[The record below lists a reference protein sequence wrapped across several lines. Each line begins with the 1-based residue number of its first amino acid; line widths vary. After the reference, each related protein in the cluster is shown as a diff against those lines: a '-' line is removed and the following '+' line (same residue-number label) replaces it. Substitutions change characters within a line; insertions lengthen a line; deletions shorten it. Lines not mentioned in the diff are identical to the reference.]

1 MATLIDTRN
10 VGPFSV
16 RTYAMWEHMHLSDC
30 FDYDEDELLDLAN
43 KINDGSLEW
52 FMARVEV
59 RLDGIELG
67 EAYLS
72 GCLYDSF
79 EDFATGNDYHGDMI
93 QEAID
98 DAKLNLTRL
107 VELSQTLAA

>member
-16 RTYAMWEHMHLSDC
+16 RTYAIPEDMHPSEC
-30 FDYDEDELLDLAN
+30 FDYDEEELLDLTN

-52 FMARVEV
+52 FTARVV
-59 RLDGIELG
+59 ARLDGIELG
-67 EAYLS
+67 DAYLG

-93 QEAID
+93 HKAID
-98 DAKLNLTRL
+98 DAKLNLARL